1 MTQKM
6 TSSSPGFND
15 EESSSSSMKI
25 PYDHP
30 TMEDFDGVDGA
41 DLGFDNAL
49 LADDPLDEGV
59 TNASYVFPI
68 YLTHRLSLI

>member
-1 MTQKM
+1 
-6 TSSSPGFND
+6 
-15 EESSSSSMKI
+15 MKI